1 MSLIVI
7 FLALLFLHS
16 LVSSRLERTIFT
28 APIIFTIAGIISF
41 FVQPIIHDGDGG
53 QHHLLTVAELGLV
66 LLLFADA
73 FRTDLA
79 ALNSFRRLPVRLL
92 TVGMLL
98 TILFGLLGAVG
109 IFPNLSIWEAGI
121 LAAILAPTDAGLGQV
136 IVQSPKVPLKI
147 RQSLNVEA
155 GLNDGLSVPF
165 LLFFIALASG
175 GGADQSLLKYI
186 VEQLGYGAL
195 IGIVIGVAGGWAMG
209 EAERRHTTG
218 HMWSQL
224 GLLALPLLCMLA
236 SEAAGA
242 SMFIA
247 AFIGGMAARFG
258 AKEITEGPV
267 EFTEHAGQL
276 FNLTVFFLFGL
287 MAARDWQ
294 LINGWHF
301 LYGVLSLTIIRMLPV
316 AVALVGTKLSTATV
330 VFMGWFGP
338 RGLASIVL
346 GLVFLEHATNQ
357 PGVATIRMAVMA
369 TVFLSIFA
377 HGFSALPGIA
387 AYQRQVEKLPMNS
400 AEFAATER
408 GHRAAGGNLYGDTNL
423 S

>member
-7 FLALLFLHS
+7 FLTLLFLHS

-28 APIIFTIAGIISF
+28 APIIFATAGIISF

-53 QHHLLTVAELGLV
+53 QHYLLTVAELGLV

-92 TVGMLL
+92 TIGMLL
-98 TILFGLLGAVG
+98 TILFGLFGAVG

-121 LAAILAPTDAGLGQV
+121 LAAILAPTDAGLGQI

-175 GGADQSLLKYI
+175 GTGQTLSTYFI
-186 VEQLGYGAL
+186 EQLGYGAL
-195 IGIVIGVAGGWAMG
+195 IGIVIGVVGGWAMG

-224 GLLALPLLCMLA
+224 GLLALPLLCLLA

-247 AFIGGMAARFG
+247 AFVGGMAARFG
-258 AKEITEGPV
+258 AKEVSEVPA

-276 FNLTVFFLFGL
+276 FNLSVFFLFGL
-287 MAARDWQ
+287 LVARDWEHFS
-294 LINGWHF
+294 GWHF
-301 LYGVLSLTIIRMLPV
+301 LYALLSLTIIRMLPV
-316 AVALVGTKLSTATV
+316 AIALVGTKLSTATV
-330 VFMGWFGP
+330 IFMGWFGP

-357 PGVATIRMAVMA
+357 PGVTTIRLAVMA
-369 TVFLSIFA
+369 TVFMSIFA

-387 AYQRQVEKLPMNS
+387 GYQEEVSKLPMNS
-400 AEFAATER
+400 SEFTRTETKVVEMEQP
-408 GHRAAGGNLYGDTNL
+408 A
-423 S
+423 